1 MRGLISAI
9 RFITVLPAGESGTF
23 EPRRMIPFFPVVGLL
38 LGVLTAGFDFV
49 VSHLWSGPTAAL
61 LDVLFLAA
69 LTGAFH
75 IDGLGDTADG
85 LYGRRPREK
94 ALAIMKDSR
103 IGIMALMA
111 VVSAFAVKW
120 AGICELD
127 DHRLLLI
134 IIIPAYARGS
144 MIMGISGLPYGRPEG
159 GTGLAFFGEK
169 LGISDFKW
177 LAIPLG
183 LSLLLGWKFFWLNAV
198 YGILVFAIL
207 LFYKKRMGCVTGDML
222 GAMTEIIEAG
232 LFLMV
237 SMGFAA

>member
-38 LGVLTAGFDFV
+38 LGALTAGFDLV
-49 VSHLWSGPTAAL
+49 VSHFWSGPTAAL
-61 LDVLFLAA
+61 LDVVFLAA

-85 LYGRRPREK
+85 LYGRRSREK

-111 VVSAFAVKW
+111 VVSVLAVKW
-120 AGICELD
+120 AGIYELD
-127 DHRLLLI
+127 DRRLLLI

-144 MIMGISGLPYGRPEG
+144 MIMGIFRLPYGRPEG
-159 GTGLAFFGEK
+159 GTGRAFFDEK
-169 LGISDFKW
+169 LGVSDFKW
-177 LAIPLG
+177 MAIPVG

-207 LFYKKRMGCVTGDML
+207 LFYKKRMCCVTGDML

>member
-49 VSHLWSGPTAAL
+49 VSRFWSSPTIAL
-61 LDVLFLAA
+61 LDVVFLAA
-69 LTGAFH
+69 LTGALH

-111 VVSAFAVKW
+111 VVSVLAVKW
-120 AGICELD
+120 AGIYELD
-127 DHRLLLI
+127 YRRLLLI

-144 MIMGISGLPYGRPEG
+144 MIMGIFSLPYGRPEG
-159 GTGLAFFGEK
+159 GTGRAFFDEK
-169 LGISDFKW
+169 LGVSDFKW
-177 LAIPLG
+177 MGIPVG

-198 YGILVFAIL
+198 YCILVFALL

-237 SMGFAA
+237 SMEFAA